1 MAMAAT
7 PERTASLLDDV
18 LAQLSTL
25 PGRRTLTATVLV
37 SQPRKKAAATVFPYA
52 PKIDDVQAVEQDVLL
67 LIAENQTTRQT
78 QDLPQSDTDTATTP
92 SPGAYVAAIEANL
105 YIFPTTHSVI
115 VYISKVDTTGQ
126 GQRPS
131 PTRAATVALLE
142 HIVRRWFAGGP
153 PSGRSPGWNVWVHL
167 FARAQNQYLF
177 PASIEHPGKK
187 VLSDAGLVR
196 WWKAVMDDF
205 VSACTTDGK
214 RSGGGRLRVEP
225 HVSLPGATDD
235 EAMHLLKVP
244 LRKPETTTGHDW
256 RYGHPYSGLLLSS
269 SSSPSP
275 SLAKF
280 PLLSRC
286 SPPSILELIPYF
298 PDDPKSRFIA
308 ELMDSHTTVSGT
320 VIPPPAKRR
329 RMDEQG
335 TSQPAG
341 NDESA
346 NLASHNDSP
355 WADPLGSVSIE
366 EFWERMAFRQ
376 ECSLGA
382 VVAFFVVYVHTSP
395 VAQLTGAAGPPASS
409 THPPPPTRLELPPGQ
424 VVGLLAK
431 LNSLDFGTTEKAVQ
445 STELLQQSIR
455 AAARGYVVLAS
466 GLPGQGD
473 EGAVLLSGGGA
484 DTGQDEAELFARC
497 ISRSVELDNPD
508 LPAGRRAQAAP
519 AVTVLTAR
527 KKKKVS

>member
-1 MAMAAT
+1 MATSRQNT
-7 PERTASLLDDV
+7 PSLLDDV
-18 LAQLSTL
+18 LSKLSTL
-25 PGRRTLTATVLV
+25 PGRRRLTATVLI

-52 PKIDDVQAVEQDVLL
+52 PKIEDVQAIEQEVLL
-67 LIAENQTTRQT
+67 LIAENKDTQQT
-78 QDLPQSDTDTATTP
+78 QDQSQSGGPLP

-142 HIVRRWFAGGP
+142 HIVRRWFAGS
-153 PSGRSPGWNVWVHL
+153 PSEGSPGWNVWVHL

-187 VLSDAGLVR
+187 VLSDAGLVK

-205 VSACTTDGK
+205 VSGCTKDEK
-214 RSGGGRLRVEP
+214 SSGSGRLRAEP
-225 HVSLPGATDD
+225 YVILPGATDD
-235 EAMHLLKVP
+235 EAMHLLRVP
-244 LRKPETTTGHDW
+244 LRKPEATTGYDW
-256 RYGHPYSGLLLSS
+256 RYGHPYSARPSSASS
-269 SSSPSP
+269 S
-275 SLAKF
+275 LATF

-320 VIPPPAKRR
+320 IIPPPAKRR
-329 RMDEQG
+329 RIDEQG
-335 TSQPAG
+335 TSQSA
-341 NDESA
+341 ESGETT
-346 NLASHNDSP
+346 NLLSQNESP
-355 WADPLGSVSIE
+355 WVDPLESVSIE
-366 EFWERMAFRQ
+366 EFWERMMFRQ

-395 VAQLTGAAGPPASS
+395 ILPLPYDAASLPGSTTKQLPK
-409 THPPPPTRLELPPGQ
+409 RLELPPGQ
-424 VVGLLAK
+424 VVSLLAK
-431 LNSLDFGTTEKAVQ
+431 LNNLDFGTTEKSVQ
-445 STELLQQSIR
+445 STALLQQGIR
-455 AAARGYVVLAS
+455 AAAKGYVVLAD
-466 GLPGQGD
+466 GLPG
-473 EGAVLLSGGGA
+473 EGNESAVLLSGEAGA
-484 DTGQDEAELFARC
+484 CQDEEELFARY

-508 LPAGRRAQAAP
+508 LPPKDPALGAAAP

-527 KKKKVS
+527 KKKKVA